1 MVQAMDF
8 SKRPRHHDTL
18 LNPAPDSTASDR
30 TITRRQWLTG
40 VGALGAATLLSG
52 LPRTPASADAG
63 RTPAAPVPLRPLGRT
78 GVQVSM
84 LGLGGAHFIRESEAE
99 GIRLVHEAID
109 LGVTFFDNAWEYNK
123 TRSEAVMGTALQG
136 RREKVFLMTKVCTHG
151 RGKAVALRQ
160 LEQSLRRLRTDY
172 LDLWQIHEVNCTND
186 HTDLFVDDGAAD
198 ALLDARRQGKVR
210 FIGFTGHTDP
220 QVHARVLARRFPFDT
235 CQMPLNVFDASFK
248 SFEQLVLPEL
258 VRQGIAPIAMKTLCG
273 RGEPVSTGMVRAE
286 EALRYVWSLPVA
298 TIVSGMESV
307 ALLRQNADLAQR
319 FTPYSPEEL
328 LALRRRVAA
337 SADGRFEYYKT
348 SASPH
353 CDRSTVERDFQ
364 AHDAA
369 GT

>member
-1 MVQAMDF
+1 MA
-8 SKRPRHHDTL
+8 
-18 LNPAPDSTASDR
+18 
-30 TITRRQWLTG
+30 G
-40 VGALGAATLLSG
+40 VGALGAATILAR
-52 LPRTPASADAG
+52 LPLTPTAAAAG
-63 RTPAAPVPLRPLGRT
+63 QTPSAPVPLRPLGRT
-78 GVQVSM
+78 GAQVSM
-84 LGLGGAHFIRESEAE
+84 LALGGAHFIRGSEDE
-99 GIRLVHEAID
+99 GVRLAHEAID

-123 TRSEAVMGTALQG
+123 TRSETVMGNALQG
-136 RREKVFLMTKVCTHG
+136 RRDKVFLMTKVCTHG

-172 LDLWQIHEVNCTND
+172 LDLWQIHEVNCAQD
-186 HTDLFVDDGAAD
+186 HDDLFVDGGVAK
-198 ALLDARRQGKVR
+198 ALLEARRQGKVR

-235 CQMPLNVFDASFK
+235 CQLPLNVFDASFK

-273 RGEPVSTGMVRAE
+273 RAEPVSAGLVRAE

-307 ALLRQNADLAQR
+307 AQLRQNVESARR
-319 FTPYSPEEL
+319 FTPYAPDEMQ
-328 LALRRRVAA
+328 ALRRRVAA

-348 SASPH
+348 GASRH
-353 CDRSTVERDFQ
+353 CDRSTVEGDFQ
-364 AHDAA
+364 GHEAA